1 MIVSVIS
8 RVSGILED
16 VVFKAE
22 DSLHLLNYYQASGF
36 SYSVRIYYSVI
47 PRDRVTVVERF
58 L

>member
-1 MIVSVIS
+1 MIVSFIS

-22 DSLHLLNYYQASGF
+22 NFLISLITSSSKWLL
-36 SYSVRIYYSVI
+36 
-47 PRDRVTVVERF
+47 